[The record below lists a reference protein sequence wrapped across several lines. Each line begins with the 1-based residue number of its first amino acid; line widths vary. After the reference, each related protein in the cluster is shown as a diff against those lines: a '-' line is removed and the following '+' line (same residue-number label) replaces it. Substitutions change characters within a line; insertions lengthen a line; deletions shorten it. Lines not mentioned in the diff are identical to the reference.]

1 MPVQGDSWKQLY
13 KELET
18 FKQPSALLKVKELAD
33 KYNQP
38 KTVIQMKNKLR
49 KLKDFCN
56 TIDDSSWKTQF
67 FFYTW
72 EYHVQQ
78 IFESLRSHFEF
89 LLRDFID

>member
-33 KYNQP
+33 KHNQP
-38 KTVIQMKNKLR
+38 KTVIQMKKKLR

-56 TIDDSSWKTQF
+56 TIDNSS
-67 FFYTW
+67 
-72 EYHVQQ
+72 
-78 IFESLRSHFEF
+78 
-89 LLRDFID
+89 

>member
-49 KLKDFCN
+49 KLKDLCN
-56 TIDDSSWKTQF
+56 TIDNSS
-67 FFYTW
+67 
-72 EYHVQQ
+72 
-78 IFESLRSHFEF
+78 
-89 LLRDFID
+89 

>member
-1 MPVQGDSWKQLY
+1 MPVQGDFWKQLY

-56 TIDDSSWKTQF
+56 TIDNSS
-67 FFYTW
+67 
-72 EYHVQQ
+72 
-78 IFESLRSHFEF
+78 
-89 LLRDFID
+89 